1 MKKKII
7 GYTAGVFDLFHIGH
21 LKILQNAKSICDK
34 LIVGVSTD
42 ELVYKYKK
50 KNPVIPF
57 SERIEIVRSIKY
69 VDAVIAQEDLN
80 KIDIWKKVKFD
91 LMVVGDDW
99 YNSKKWKKIDDILI
113 KKNVKVMYFP
123 YTKSTSS
130 TKINNILDKFRK

>member
-42 ELVYKYKK
+42 ELVYEYKK
-50 KNPVIPF
+50 KYPVIPF

-99 YNSKKWKKIDDILI
+99 YNSKKWKKIDDDLI
-113 KKNVKVMYFP
+113 KKNVKVIYFP
-123 YTKSTSS
+123 YTKNTSS

>member
-50 KNPVIPF
+50 KKPVIPF
-57 SERIEIVRSIKY
+57 SERIEVVRAIKY
-69 VDAVIAQEDLN
+69 VDAVIPQVDLN
-80 KIDIWKKVKFD
+80 KMEIWKKIKFD

-99 YNSKKWKKIDDILI
+99 YNSKKWKKIDDDLI
-113 KKNVKVMYFP
+113 KKKVKVIYFP
-123 YTKSTSS
+123 YTKNTSS

>member
-50 KNPVIPF
+50 KKPVIPF
-57 SERIEIVRSIKY
+57 SERIEVVRAIEY
-69 VDAVIAQEDLN
+69 VDAVIPQVDLN
-80 KIDIWKKVKFD
+80 KMEIWKKIKFD

-99 YNSKKWKKIDDILI
+99 YNSKKWKKIDDDLI
-113 KKNVKVMYFP
+113 KKKVKVIYFP
-123 YTKSTSS
+123 YTKNTSS

>member
-42 ELVYKYKK
+42 ELVYKYKNK
-50 KNPVIPF
+50 KPVIPF
-57 SERIEIVRSIKY
+57 SERIEVVRAIKY
-69 VDAVIAQEDLN
+69 VDAVIPQVDLN
-80 KIDIWKKVKFD
+80 KIEIWKKIKFD

-99 YNSKKWKKIDDILI
+99 YNSKKWKKIDDNLI
-113 KKNVKVMYFP
+113 KKKVKVVYFP
-123 YTKSTSS
+123 YTKNTSS